1 MPYIALFLVYF
12 LLIIL
17 VITNAFLAF
26 KFFEYIYCAHIRHQP
41 PLLSSNKILRQYVV
55 EHILTEYPDAMN
67 ICEIGSGF
75 GGLARTIAR
84 KCHKNVIALENMP
97 FSAFIS
103 KGADILTCQR
113 NNHTIWCDAFKFLDN
128 TNIKFDIA
136 IAYLGPK
143 LTPKLY
149 QYKDKIK
156 VLISLDFE
164 IPDIKPKRIIDL
176 DCGSVIY
183 GGKKYPHK
191 ILIYEF

>member
-1 MPYIALFLVYF
+1 MIFLIYI
-12 LLIIL
+12 LLIIF
-17 VITNAFLAF
+17 IIADAFLAF
-26 KFFEYIYCAHIRHQP
+26 KFFEYVYCAHIRKQA
-41 PLLSSNKILRQYVV
+41 PLVPSNQVLRQYVIDQ
-55 EHILTEYPDAMN
+55 ILTKYPKSKN

-75 GGLARTIAR
+75 GGLARDIAR
-84 KCHKNVIALENMP
+84 KCNKSVYALENMP

-103 KGADILTCQR
+103 KTADIFTHCK
-113 NNHTIWCDAFKFLDN
+113 NNRTIWCDAFKFLDN
-128 TNIKFDIA
+128 TNINFDIA

-149 QYKDKIK
+149 KYKDKIK